1 MAGLATELPLRRD
14 ETDGYKLIK
23 TYEGLALQNLK
34 MLILT
39 NPGERIM
46 DPNFGVGLRKFLF
59 EQNDSLTYG
68 QIEGKIR
75 NQIRTYLPYIKVF
88 RINFKRPKAIENA
101 FNMVS
106 IEIEYSVSALQ
117 TKNSLVLELD
127 FTMDE
132 III

>member
-1 MAGLATELPLRRD
+1 MAGLAPELPLRRD

-75 NQIRTYLPYIKVF
+75 NQVRTYLPYIKVF
-88 RINFKRPKAIENA
+88 RINFKRPKEIENA
-101 FNMVS
+101 FNFVN
-106 IEIEYSVSALQ
+106 IEIEYAVGTLQ
-117 TKNSLVLELD
+117 ARNKLELKLD
-127 FTMDE
+127 FMGDL
-132 III
+132 IA